1 MKCVEISA
9 SACIS
14 DWWGIEG
21 IILTQWRYSVKD
33 INQISVT
40 FYCLCPII
48 FSITSAVMLVRPY
61 DASFK
66 TLSFRD
72 FCILSSFFFVFWA
85 IHHQHL
91 FLLFTHSLVWVHLF
105 GTYCFLIVMS
115 SCSVSLSSGERMNQP
130 SWLPV
135 KDFSRHLRIVFNHSI
150 SHDLHFRRSFTQQ
163 WTNCTLRAREHHTS
177 HSVINRQYLCQY
189 GMSHLIKCSLTC
201 CQSLTSFNRESN
213 HIMNIQHW

>member
-40 FYCLCPII
+40 FYCWCPII

-72 FCILSSFFFVFWA
+72 FCILSSFFFVFYT

-105 GTYCFLIVMS
+105 GTYCFLIVL
-115 SCSVSLSSGERMNQP
+115 SVCHQVRG
-130 SWLPV
+130 
-135 KDFSRHLRIVFNHSI
+135 
-150 SHDLHFRRSFTQQ
+150 
-163 WTNCTLRAREHHTS
+163 WTNPLDFLSKTFPVICGSCLTTALVMIYTLGAALLNNEQT
-177 HSVINRQYLCQY
+177 VL
-189 GMSHLIKCSLTC
+189 
-201 CQSLTSFNRESN
+201 
-213 HIMNIQHW
+213 